1 MAEMLQDIGTVF
13 SNPEI
18 IIFNVICP
26 VVIAVLKWVWY
37 LFTRDTIL
45 VPKYQGKMADRYMY
59 IGMLKLWKI
68 TVMPVGFC
76 MALLLSSYFIIGEVD
91 IKELVMATAVL
102 LSCIV
107 CLWILLCMLG
117 KKKLRVI
124 LKIVVATAIGSMLF
138 FSLCVRLGT
147 NGRYILVTIVCGCV
161 LLTCLELFLYE
172 VGYYDGNVNAIL
184 QLVEYILSM
193 GVVVV
198 LLKFN
203 ESWMGIILV
212 LISAVVALIDALNWR
227 KSTEPDIE
235 KQIVI
240 EIDSGNFDKYVTD
253 GAIKISSRGYL
264 YFRDNQKRRVR
275 ISQDSIQCITFDY
288 PSKLVLWL
296 KVEKLIVSG
305 NSSKKMDQEWYVK
318 AILNDWLWLSYSEG
332 DVTKNIVYPAKQVS
346 WVAKS
351 DKRQDRRRLKDRYCS
366 VD

>member
-1 MAEMLQDIGTVF
+1 M
-13 SNPEI
+13 
-18 IIFNVICP
+18 
-26 VVIAVLKWVWY
+26 
-37 LFTRDTIL
+37 
-45 VPKYQGKMADRYMY
+45 
-59 IGMLKLWKI
+59 
-68 TVMPVGFC
+68 
-76 MALLLSSYFIIGEVD
+76 
-91 IKELVMATAVL
+91 
-102 LSCIV
+102 
-107 CLWILLCMLG
+107 
-117 KKKLRVI
+117 
-124 LKIVVATAIGSMLF
+124 
-138 FSLCVRLGT
+138 
-147 NGRYILVTIVCGCV
+147 
-161 LLTCLELFLYE
+161 YE

-305 NSSKKMDQEWYVK
+305 NPSKKMDQEWYVK